1 MAPSKMQ
8 AQALPRL
15 ARSSLPHFMPLP
27 ASCAALNQWPQTLP
41 LFPPLCNRND
51 AESF

>member
-1 MAPSKMQ
+1 MALSKMP

-15 ARSSLPHFMPLP
+15 ARVSATFHAFT
-27 ASCAALNQWPQTLP
+27 SCAALNQWPQTLP